1 MEFTFK
7 GKFTYRSMLLLAV
20 LLLPILSACSR
31 SGQTNE
37 AAAAIEAYNQALVA
51 KDANQ
56 LSTLSCAAWE
66 ADAKNELDS
75 FGAVS
80 ARLEGA
86 SCQVSAKDGEYTLV
100 SCTGK
105 IIADYNGEN
114 LEINLADRTYKAINE
129 GGEWRMCG
137 YR

>member
-20 LLLPILSACSR
+20 LLLPILSACSG

-56 LSTLSCAAWE
+56 LSTLS
-66 ADAKNELDS
+66 
-75 FGAVS
+75 
-80 ARLEGA
+80 
-86 SCQVSAKDGEYTLV
+86 
-100 SCTGK
+100 
-105 IIADYNGEN
+105 
-114 LEINLADRTYKAINE
+114 
-129 GGEWRMCG
+129 
-137 YR
+137 